1 MNSAEV
7 KIIFAYL
14 RHLIAS
20 NSHCSESVMI
30 FTNFITR
37 QNALGSGLL
46 TIVPKHFGVGESIK

>member
-1 MNSAEV
+1 M
-7 KIIFAYL
+7 IIFAYL

-30 FTNFITR
+30 FTNFITK